1 MAEATSMHT
10 LKRVGLLMLL
20 GSMVTLYFSACQQR
34 SNEQRTGY
42 SMGQIEQRLD
52 DFTETHIT
60 YDHSLLDD
68 RQMDVMKN
76 LYLAAVEMDSL
87 FLDQVYA
94 KNEEIKA
101 RLHRTRTDKAR
112 LTLNLFN
119 IMFGPFD
126 RLDENKPFYGNQPK
140 PLGANYYPADMSKE
154 EFTQWIEA
162 HPAERDSFT
171 SEYTMIR
178 QRAGQLVAIPYSEYF
193 HARLVKAAKYLRQ
206 AAAASNNPSLKRYLL
221 ARADAFLTDDYYES
235 NMAWMD
241 VRDNTIEAVIG
252 PYEVYEDQ
260 LFNYKAAFESFLTIR
275 DPEESAKVAR
285 FASYLTDMER
295 HLPIPD
301 EYKNFNRGSESP
313 MVVAQEV
320 FTAGDTKAGVQTIA
334 FNLPNDERVRQAKGS
349 KKVILKNIC
358 EAKFNKLLKP
368 IASKVLSPDQL
379 QDVTFQA
386 FFNHTLMHEVS
397 HGLGPGIITVNGRK
411 TEVREE
417 LKETYSTIEEC
428 KADVLGMYNNV
439 FMIEKG
445 EFPES
450 FRKQIWN
457 TFLAGIFRSVRFGVN
472 EAHGAG
478 NAIIYNF
485 LLEKGGYEY
494 DRDSQT
500 VRVNYDH
507 IYDSVRELAHLLLTI
522 QAQGDYQAARELI
535 DTYGSMTE
543 TMKDLTAKLEGIPV
557 DIKPVYEFQEQQQSA
572 RQ

>member
-1 MAEATSMHT
+1 MGR
-10 LKRVGLLMLL
+10 LKRIGIFVLL
-20 GSMVTLYFSACQQR
+20 GSIVAVLFSACQQR
-34 SNEQRTGY
+34 SNDQRAGY
-42 SMGQIEQRLD
+42 SMGRIEQRLD
-52 DFTETHIT
+52 DFAETHIT
-60 YDHSLLDD
+60 YDRSLLDNQ
-68 RQMDVMKN
+68 QMEVMKN

-87 FLDQVYA
+87 FLEQVYA
-94 KNEEIKA
+94 GNEEIKA
-101 RLHRTRTDKAR
+101 ELHRTQTDKAQ
-112 LTLNLFN
+112 LTLKLFN

-140 PLGANYYPADMSKE
+140 PLGANYYPADMSKD
-154 EFTQWIEA
+154 EFTRWIEA
-162 HPAERDSFT
+162 HPAVRDSFT

-178 QRAGQLVAIPYSEYF
+178 RQNGGLVALPYSAYF
-193 HARLVKAAKYLRQ
+193 HERLAKAADYLRR
-206 AAAASNNPSLKRYLL
+206 AAAASDNPSLKRFLQS
-221 ARADAFLTDDYYES
+221 RADAFLSNDYYES

-241 VRDNTIEAVIG
+241 VRDNTIEVVIG

-295 HLPIPD
+295 HLPLPD
-301 EYKNFNRGSESP
+301 QYKNFSRGTESP

-358 EAKFNKLLKP
+358 EAKFNTLLQP
-368 IASKVLSPDQL
+368 IASKVLSPEQL
-379 QDVTFQA
+379 RDVTFQA
-386 FFNHTLMHEVS
+386 FFNHTLMHEIS
-397 HGLGPGIITVNGRK
+397 HGLGPGIITVNGHK
-411 TEVREE
+411 TEVRQA

-428 KADVLGMYNNV
+428 KADVLGMYNNIY
-439 FMIEKG
+439 MIEKG
-445 EFPES
+445 EFPAS

-494 DRDSQT
+494 DRETRT

-507 IYDSVRELAHLLLTI
+507 IYDSVKELARLLLTI

-543 TMKDLTAKLEGIPV
+543 TMKDLTAKLEGIPI

-572 RQ
+572 QGGEAR

>member
-1 MAEATSMHT
+1 M
-10 LKRVGLLMLL
+10 KRVEVFILL
-20 GSMVTLYFSACQQR
+20 GSVLLFFLAGCQSQINR
-34 SNEQRTGY
+34 RRAGY

-52 DFTETHIT
+52 DFAETRIT
-60 YDHSLLDD
+60 YDHSLLDAE
-68 RQMDVMKN
+68 QTQVLNN

-87 FLDQVYA
+87 FLDQVYS

-101 RLHRTRTDKAR
+101 ELHSTHTDKAH
-112 LTLNLFN
+112 LTLELFN

-126 RLDENKPFYGNQPK
+126 RLNDNQPFYGNQPK
-140 PLGANYYPADMSKE
+140 PPGANYYPENMTKE
-154 EFTQWIEA
+154 EFNGWIKT
-162 HPAERDSFT
+162 HPEDRAAFT

-178 QRAGQLVAIPYSEYF
+178 RKDGNLVAIPYSEYF
-193 HARLVKAAKYLRQ
+193 HQRLAKAADYLRE
-206 AAAASNNPSLKRYLL
+206 AARFSDNPSLKHFLL
-221 ARADAFLTDDYYES
+221 TRADAFLSNDYYES

-241 VRDNTIEAVIG
+241 VQNNTLGVVIG

-275 DPEESAKVAR
+275 DPQESAKVAR
-285 FASYLTDMER
+285 FASYLEDMEQN
-295 HLPIPD
+295 LPIPD
-301 EYKNFNRGSESP
+301 QYKNFTRGSESP
-313 MVVAQEV
+313 MVVAHEV

-358 EAKFNKLLKP
+358 EAKFNELLKP
-368 IASKVLSPDQL
+368 IASKVMEPAQL
-379 QDVTFQA
+379 EDVTFEA
-386 FFNHTLMHEVS
+386 FFNHTLMHEIS
-397 HGLGPGIITVNGRK
+397 HGLGPGIIMVDGRK
-411 TEVREE
+411 TEVRQE

-428 KADVLGMYNNV
+428 KADVLGMYNNI
-439 FMIEKG
+439 FMIQKG

-494 DRDSQT
+494 DRNSQT
-500 VRVNYDH
+500 VRVNYDN
-507 IYDSVRELAHLLLTI
+507 IYDSVRELARLLLTI
-522 QAQGDYQAARELI
+522 QAQGDYDAARDLI
-535 DTYGSMTE
+535 NSYGSMTE
-543 TMKDLTAKLEGIPV
+543 TMKALTAKLEGIPI
-557 DIKPVYEFQEQQQSA
+557 DIKPVYQYQEQRMGAEEGETQSSF
-572 RQ
+572 